1 MLARHADVRFCIFSA
16 PFAEKK
22 DWLVSVTLMISPFT
36 LQCPQTWLAAEHSAL
51 TSMAINL
58 HLVGDFPASHV
69 WFPGVIVFHSFPLF
83 AANTGHT
90 LSHWTR
96 FTQRLANDA
105 QPFVRA
111 RSILHVFT
119 FQTSWNNNY
128 IKYIYIYNHHQ
139 IIQQHGWFM
148 EVISFHV
155 PLGYVNMIRSF
166 FS

>member
-1 MLARHADVRFCIFSA
+1 MLMFDSVFLA

-22 DWLVSVTLMISPFT
+22 DWLVGVTLMISPFT

-69 WFPGVIVFHSFPLF
+69 WLPGVIVFHSFPLF
-83 AANTGHT
+83 AANIGHT

-128 IKYIYIYNHHQ
+128 IYNHHQ

-148 EVISFHV
+148 GVISFHV